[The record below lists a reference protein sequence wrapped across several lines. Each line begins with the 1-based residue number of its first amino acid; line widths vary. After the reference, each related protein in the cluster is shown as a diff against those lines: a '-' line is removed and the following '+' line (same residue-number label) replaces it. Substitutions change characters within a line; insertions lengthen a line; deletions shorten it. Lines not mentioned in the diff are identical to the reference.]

1 MGLAWSLVGSAVRRG
16 PMRQMLHHDQLG
28 DQVRMLGVV
37 SLPSPLEQVPAGGCT
52 DKDAQEGYG
61 AL

>member
-1 MGLAWSLVGSAVRRG
+1 
-16 PMRQMLHHDQLG
+16 MRQTLHHDQLG
-28 DQVRMLGVV
+28 DQVRGLGVI
-37 SLPSPLEQVPAGGCT
+37 PSPLEQVPAGGCT